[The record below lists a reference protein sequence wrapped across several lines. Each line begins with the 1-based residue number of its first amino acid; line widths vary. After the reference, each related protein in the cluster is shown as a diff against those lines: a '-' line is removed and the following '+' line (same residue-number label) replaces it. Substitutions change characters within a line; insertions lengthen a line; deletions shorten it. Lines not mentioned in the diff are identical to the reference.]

1 MDGFIIFLMV
11 VVGIAYLVAS
21 IIILLK
27 FGEIAES
34 KGYDKNKWIAAGFF
48 LGVLIYILIT
58 ALPDKKQRKLEQQRH
73 AELLN
78 NLDRVKA
85 DIQGHNKFTS
95 TIGDSLPEL

>member
-1 MDGFIIFLMV
+1 MDGIVFFLMV

-34 KGYDKNKWIAAGFF
+34 KGYDKDKFLIAGFF
-48 LGVLIYILIT
+48 FGVLIFILIT
-58 ALPDKKQRKLEQQRH
+58 ALPDKKQKKLEQQRH

-78 NLDRVKA
+78 KLDRVKA
-85 DIQGHNKFTS
+85 DTQGHSNFAS